1 MASFTL
7 TRDAVVDA
15 PPARVHAILE
25 DFHAWEAWSPW
36 EEMDPHLERSFSGA
50 DKGVGAHYAWSG
62 NKSVGKGSM
71 EITRSTP
78 ERIEIDLE
86 FVEPFKASNQTAFDL
101 TPAAGGTRVEWTMTG
116 ERNVLMTLMGKLY
129 FDKAIAK
136 DFDRGLAKLRAVAEA
151 QP

>member
-15 PPARVHAILE
+15 PPERVHALLE
-25 DFHAWEAWSPW
+25 DFRAWEAWSPW
-36 EEMDPHLERSFSGA
+36 EEMDPDLERSFSGA
-50 DKGVGAHYAWSG
+50 EKGVGAHYAWSG
-62 NKSVGKGSM
+62 NKKVGKGSM

-86 FVEPFKASNQTAFDL
+86 FVEPFKASNQTVFDL
-101 TPAAGGTRVEWTMTG
+101 TPVTGGTRVAWTMTG
-116 ERNVLMTLMGKLY
+116 DRNLLMTVMGKLY

-136 DFDRGLAKLRAVAEA
+136 DFDRGLAKLRAVAA
-151 QP
+151 A